1 MTRENMLQ
9 VRMDNEELAKLR
21 QLFEYY
27 RVPSMSA
34 LVRLLIEFAYEE
46 RRYLE
51 YYIESREE

>member
-1 MTRENMLQ
+1 MYDKVFQIRLNKEYLN
-9 VRMDNEELAKLR
+9 KLR

>member
-1 MTRENMLQ
+1 MKRERWLQ
-9 VRMDNEELAKLR
+9 VRMGDEEMAKLR

-51 YYIESREE
+51 YYIESRED